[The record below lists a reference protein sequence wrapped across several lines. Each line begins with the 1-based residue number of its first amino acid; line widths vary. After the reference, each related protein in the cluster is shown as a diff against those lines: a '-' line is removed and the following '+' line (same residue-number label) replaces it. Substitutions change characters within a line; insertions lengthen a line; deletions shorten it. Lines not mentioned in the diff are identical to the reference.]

1 MKKNRD
7 YVNACALCEHSCYV
21 EYDEKYICKYKN
33 RCLVV
38 DDDHSCRH
46 FRFDL
51 LKLEPAPKCPY
62 TAQDVEIGDISDN
75 EKDGE

>member
-1 MKKNRD
+1 
-7 YVNACALCEHSCYV
+7 
-21 EYDEKYICKYKN
+21 
-33 RCLVV
+33 VV

-51 LKLEPAPKCPY
+51 LKLEPAPKRPY